1 MPMKT
6 KITWIV
12 IFLIGTLVG
21 KGQNYTPVETKTEFK
36 ALLKSASVKMSTIT
50 ADFDQI
56 KFLSFMEEE
65 IKSSGTFYF
74 LKPNK
79 VRWEYLH
86 PSAYYLILNEN
97 KIITFMNGKKSIIDA
112 SKNKTFSEINKI
124 MLGSI
129 NGEIA
134 NHPDF
139 ESKLFEDATSF
150 RLNLKLKSKALRDV
164 MNEIII
170 WFDKKDMSVS
180 QIKMMEASGDY
191 SFITLKNKRLNEVFS
206 NGLFTD

>member
-1 MPMKT
+1 MKT

-112 SKNKTFSEINKI
+112 SKNKTFSEIK
-124 MLGSI
+124 
-129 NGEIA
+129 
-134 NHPDF
+134 
-139 ESKLFEDATSF
+139 
-150 RLNLKLKSKALRDV
+150 
-164 MNEIII
+164 
-170 WFDKKDMSVS
+170 
-180 QIKMMEASGDY
+180 
-191 SFITLKNKRLNEVFS
+191 
-206 NGLFTD
+206 